1 MPVYAIGAE
10 TADPV
15 SGTQLFSFSGF
26 GTLGAVHSSE
36 DNADFNSTVLKP
48 GGAGYSESWSAAV
61 DSLIGA
67 QIIGTFTAKLSAVV
81 QVIAEQN
88 YDNTYTPHVEWAN
101 IKYQFTP
108 DISLRVGRIVLPTF
122 FCSDIRTIGYANPWV
137 RPPPEVYGLLPITN
151 SDGVDISYRLHI
163 GDLTDTVQGNF
174 GTSDVNL
181 PYPIGVTQGRHLW
194 GLSSTSEYGAW
205 TLHIAYQE
213 LHLTVTSLDALFDS
227 FKQFGP
233 QGIAIANEYIVDNKA
248 IVTEAIGARYDPG
261 RWFAM
266 GEWARINTH
275 SIFAVNTAWY
285 ISGGYRLA
293 MFTPYLGYAQVR
305 TDKNSDPGLPLSDLP
320 PNLSGYAA
328 GLNAGLNGL
337 LEQNPDET
345 TVSVGL
351 RWDFMKNLDLKLQ
364 FDHTR
369 NGAKSAGK
377 LTDLQPGFRP
387 GGEVNLSTVTVD
399 FVF

>member
-10 TADPV
+10 AADPV
-15 SGTQLFSFSGF
+15 FGTQLFSFSGF
-26 GTLGAVHSSE
+26 GTLGAVHSSV
-36 DNADFNSTVLKP
+36 DDADFTSSVIKP

-67 QIIGTFTAKLSAVV
+67 QVVGTFTSRLSAVV

-108 DISLRVGRIVLPTF
+108 DVSLRVGRIVMPTF
-122 FCSDIRTIGYANPWV
+122 FCSDIRAIGYANPWV
-137 RPPPEVYGLLPITN
+137 RPPPEVYGLLPITD

-174 GTSDVNL
+174 GTSNVNL
-181 PYPIGVTQGRHLW
+181 AYPIGVTHGRHLW
-194 GLSSTSEYGAW
+194 GVSSTSDYGAW

-213 LHLTVTSLDALFDS
+213 LHLTVASLDALFNS

-233 QGIAIANEYIVDNKA
+233 QGIAIANEYSVDNKA
-248 IVTEAIGARYDPG
+248 IDTEAIGVRYDPG

-266 GEWARINTH
+266 GEWAHINTH
-275 SIFAVNTAWY
+275 AIFGVNTAWY

-305 TDKNSDPGLPLSDLP
+305 TDRNSDPGLPLSGLP

-328 GLNAGLNGL
+328 GLNAGLNSI
-337 LEQNPDET
+337 LEANPDEK

-351 RWDFMKNLDLKLQ
+351 RWDFLKNLDLKLQ
-364 FDHTR
+364 FDHMS
-369 NGAKSAGK
+369 NGANSAGK
-377 LTDLQPGFRP
+377 LSDLQPGFRP
-387 GGEVNLSTVTVD
+387 GGKVNLSTIVVD